1 MHPLIHLVSLALA
14 LAAPVFHAIAPHVAG
29 HIHVML
35 ATAPVLSLTVQG
47 QNYAE
52 FDVTTAAD
60 ADTGASNAVAHNI
73 LGVVT
78 GSGANLFPGAE
89 VSVCPLTAAG
99 ALAQYSAVLSAT
111 TLTVTKN
118 ATGAGSGGSN
128 QCKFVVKLLHSL
140 IK

>member
-1 MHPLIHLVSLALA
+1 MILAA
-14 LAAPVFHAIAPHVAG
+14 LAAHALSSGILHHAAG

-47 QNYAE
+47 TNYAE

-89 VSVCPLTAAG
+89 VSICPLTAAG
-99 ALAQYSAVLSAT
+99 ALAQYSAVVSAT

-118 ATGAGSGGSN
+118 ATGTGSGGSN